1 MLPELP
7 TFAQFFLKDEEEEEE
22 EEEKLALEEED
33 SEEPWD
39 EERIELFFLFFPELK
54 LVLLLLLLAPV
65 LPPPV
70 ELGMTGVEEPDE
82 ISLGLKDDDD
92 LVVLLLEERDLNAR
106 PEAREGAEEDEDKWA
121 EGICGDE
128 DTCRACGVP

>member
-7 TFAQFFLKDEEEEEE
+7 TFAQFFLKEEE
-22 EEEKLALEEED
+22 EEEKLAFDEED

-54 LVLLLLLLAPV
+54 LVLLLLMLAPM
-65 LPPPV
+65 LPTLM
-70 ELGMTGVEEPDE
+70 ELGTTGMEEPEE
-82 ISLGLKDDDD
+82 ISLDRKDEDD
-92 LVVLLLEERDLNAR
+92 LVVLLLEERDLSAR
-106 PEAREGAEEDEDKWA
+106 LEAREGAEEEDEDKWA

-128 DTCRACGVP
+128 DTCRACVVP

>member
-7 TFAQFFLKDEEEEEE
+7 TFAQFFLKE

-33 SEEPWD
+33 SVEPWD

-54 LVLLLLLLAPV
+54 LAPLLVLLAPA
-65 LPPPV
+65 LPPLV
-70 ELGMTGVEEPDE
+70 ALGMTVMEEPDKL
-82 ISLGLKDDDD
+82 SLGLKDDDD
-92 LVVLLLEERDLNAR
+92 LVVLLPEERDLGTR
-106 PEAREGAEEDEDKWA
+106 PEVREGAEEEEDEDKWA

-128 DTCRACGVP
+128 DTCRACVVP

>member
-7 TFAQFFLKDEEEEEE
+7 TFAQFFLKE

-33 SEEPWD
+33 SVEPWD

-54 LVLLLLLLAPV
+54 LAPLLVLLAPV
-65 LPPPV
+65 LPPMV
-70 ELGMTGVEEPDE
+70 ALGMMVTEEPDE
-82 ISLGLKDDDD
+82 LSLGLKDDED
-92 LVVLLLEERDLNAR
+92 LVVLLPEERDLGTR
-106 PEAREGAEEDEDKWA
+106 PEVREGAEEEEDEDKWA

-128 DTCRACGVP
+128 DTCRACVVP

>member
-7 TFAQFFLKDEEEEEE
+7 TFAQFFLKEEEEE
-22 EEEKLALEEED
+22 EEEKLAFEEED
-33 SEEPWD
+33 SKGPWD
-39 EERIELFFLFFPELK
+39 EERMELFFRFFPELK

-65 LPPPV
+65 LPPMAG
-70 ELGMTGVEEPDE
+70 LGMAGAEE
-82 ISLGLKDDDD
+82 ISLGLKEEED
-92 LVVLLLEERDLNAR
+92 LVVLLLLLEEEERDFSAR

-128 DTCRACGVP
+128 DTCRACVVP